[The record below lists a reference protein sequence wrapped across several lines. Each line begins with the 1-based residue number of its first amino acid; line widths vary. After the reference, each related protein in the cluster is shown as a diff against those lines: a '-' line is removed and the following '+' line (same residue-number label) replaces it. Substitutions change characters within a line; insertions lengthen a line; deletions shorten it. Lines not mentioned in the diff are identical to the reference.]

1 MLFFL
6 PRLNRIYTRTST
18 FQRPTVSRNRVY
30 RTSADI
36 KTNIQLRKQMEYIQA
51 VRQPI
56 RVYHLR
62 RPKNAFQNTV
72 L

>member
-6 PRLNRIYTRTST
+6 LPRLNPNLYTHIDVSTSDRIPKPCISHSLSFFLT
-18 FQRPTVSRNRVY
+18 
-30 RTSADI
+30 DI

-56 RVYHLR
+56 RVYPLR
-62 RPKNAFQNTV
+62 RPE
-72 L
+72 